1 MECGICDDHDVLVWN
16 FDCVTL
22 LLSVEPNQACI
33 GEQRG
38 YAAEFLFEHIMV
50 VTNTTLHWSSLG
62 GYRTYQL
69 PIDVGHDV

>member
-1 MECGICDDHDVLVWN
+1 
-16 FDCVTL
+16 L